1 MDMKELL
8 TQTTEE
14 LSRMLAEAERDEQ
27 TIRRKIAL
35 RSHAKTAESTILRR
49 QIARVKTALAEQKR
63 SATNQAVDGSTT
75 V

>member
-14 LSRMLAEAERDEQ
+14 VSRMLGEAERDEQ
-27 TIRRKIAL
+27 ALRRKLAL
-35 RSHAKTAESTILRR
+35 RTYAKTAESITIRR
-49 QIARVKTALAEQKR
+49 QIARLKTVLAQQKR
-63 SATNQAVDGSTT
+63 STT

>member
-14 LSRMLAEAERDEQ
+14 LSRMLGEAERDEQ
-27 TIRRKIAL
+27 ALRRKLAL
-35 RSHAKTAESTILRR
+35 RTYAKTAESTTIRR
-49 QIARVKTALAEQKR
+49 QVARLKTVIAQQKR
-63 SATNQAVDGSTT
+63 STT